1 MIVLDTNVI
10 SEPLR
15 QAPENRVTE
24 WIDAQALETLYL
36 SAITVA
42 ELRFGLAS
50 LPAGK
55 RRDRLQASLEK
66 QVLPLFVGRVLPFD
80 MSASQAYSELMAKA
94 RAAGLAIGAA
104 DGYIA
109 ATAAAN
115 GMMVATRDV
124 SPFKAA
130 GLDVINPW
138 LLQWGRG
145 ANAPD
150 RSGSQ

>member
-1 MIVLDTNVI
+1 MIILDTNVI

-15 QAPENRVTE
+15 QAPESRVIE

-42 ELRFGLAS
+42 ELRFGMAS

-55 RRDRLQASLEK
+55 RRDRLQESLEK
-66 QVLPLFVGRVLPFD
+66 QILPLFAGRVLPFD
-80 MSASQAYSELMAKA
+80 ILASQAYSELMSKA
-94 RAAGLAIGAA
+94 RTAGLAISTA

-124 SPFKAA
+124 SPFAAA
-130 GLDVINPW
+130 GVDVINPW
-138 LLQWGRG
+138 V
-145 ANAPD
+145 
-150 RSGSQ
+150 S